1 MFSWHFGVIHH
12 LFLSF
17 SMVRWR
23 TNTLLQICCFHPHFI
38 CYIIPCDFSFLAFLH
53 LAAGLRSS
61 HFCVFAQLHLRVSE
75 GIIIHQRVHT
85 HTHTHKNN
93 MSLLHSPETSC
104 HWEELKMPPMRMWKQ
119 ANINRCARSYI
130 WSMYACLFH
139 SLGFILMCVDIQIST
154 RITGNMM
161 RHAHNAYSAGVEGS
175 RRVEPCV
182 KPRSALSCFRRNTP
196 RNSVVCGAK
205 TSAAA
210 GRATYCTMTQNT
222 NSRTHKF
229 MHMSRPGTWR
239 TQTPQQV
246 LQVSLS
252 LLAFQ
257 SLLIPSVLCCSDS
270 WESKSCCG

>member
-1 MFSWHFGVIHH
+1 MLHYTLWLLIPGLSASSGGPALVTFLCICSAALKGVRGHH
-12 LFLSF
+12 H
-17 SMVRWR
+17 
-23 TNTLLQICCFHPHFI
+23 TP
-38 CYIIPCDFSFLAFLH
+38 A
-53 LAAGLRSS
+53 
-61 HFCVFAQLHLRVSE
+61 
-75 GIIIHQRVHT
+75 HT
-85 HTHTHKNN
+85 HTHTHKHN

-104 HWEELKMPPMRMWKQ
+104 HWQELKMPPMRMWKQ

-130 WSMYACLFH
+130 PSMYACLFH
-139 SLGFILMCVDIQIST
+139 SLGFILMCMDIQIST

-161 RHAHNAYSAGVEGS
+161 RHARNAYSAGVEGS

-205 TSAAA
+205 TSAVA

-229 MHMSRPGTWR
+229 MHMSHPGTWR

-270 WESKSCCG
+270 WESQVKAVVASMAGR